1 MNKGDLYYL
10 MHVPET
16 KALVTDVFKKRKFH
30 QTKAFSHFNDFPA
43 ISIIPCVKILIVAGK
58 HRGEK
63 EIHTIQDFNIYYRK
77 IEVDDESR

>member
-1 MNKGDLYYL
+1 MT
-10 MHVPET
+10 E
-16 KALVTDVFKKRKFH
+16 VFSKRKFH
-30 QTKAFSHFNDFPA
+30 QSQGHFNDFPA

-63 EIHTIQDFNIYYRK
+63 EIHAVEDFNRYFRK